1 MKMEEQFNKK
11 FDMDYDGMGNQGRF
25 PITKKTKNMKDNTGT
40 FLMFAIAFLLTMLI
54 MLTGCEKEE
63 FIDDSEC
70 CTECCEPQRIKP
82 EVSMIESV
90 KPNVSTIEQVC
101 CDWDAANFQF
111 EFQGHNVNQL
121 YFTNSSLCNDELC
134 VYY

>member
-1 MKMEEQFNKK
+1 MKK
-11 FDMDYDGMGNQGRF
+11 
-25 PITKKTKNMKDNTGT
+25 
-40 FLMFAIAFLLTMLI
+40 LLLLLFI
-54 MLTGCEKEE
+54 IFVSCEKEE
-63 FIDDSEC
+63 FIDESEC
-70 CTECCEPQRIKP
+70 CTECCTPTR
-82 EVSMIESV
+82 V

>member
-1 MKMEEQFNKK
+1 MKGSIEK
-11 FDMDYDGMGNQGRF
+11 FL
-25 PITKKTKNMKDNTGT
+25 II
-40 FLMFAIAFLLTMLI
+40 AIAFLLTMLI

-63 FIDDSEC
+63 FIDESEC
-70 CTECCEPQRIKP
+70 CTECCTPAR
-82 EVSMIESV
+82 V

>member
-1 MKMEEQFNKK
+1 MKK
-11 FDMDYDGMGNQGRF
+11 
-25 PITKKTKNMKDNTGT
+25 
-40 FLMFAIAFLLTMLI
+40 LLLLLFI
-54 MLTGCEKEE
+54 IFVSCEKEE
-63 FIDDSEC
+63 FIDDS
-70 CTECCEPQRIKP
+70 ECCEPQRIKP

-134 VYY
+134 IYY